1 MYPALHS
8 NFLNRWRVRIAPCIF
23 SLVVLAPGLTLQ
35 AQATDFLS
43 PSERAWLA
51 AHPQI
56 RLAIEANYP
65 PFVFTDAEGAAQ
77 GLSIDYIRTVE
88 DQLGI
93 QFQVLPAA
101 PLNRILPALQRGE
114 VDLHPALQET
124 PERDV
129 YLNFSHPYAHIHAV
143 LVTSTAGTSATPLA
157 TLRGQKVAVSDGY
170 AVQSY
175 LTQHFPEIALI
186 PLPDDERC
194 LEQVRTGA
202 VAAAVVDVA
211 SALWL
216 IRQHGWS
223 DLHIGADV
231 GFTYNLRLAS
241 RRDLPE
247 LNAILDKALASIPV
261 EERAAI
267 LSRWVEDQANAPD
280 DSWIWITLSML
291 LASLGGALLF
301 LRRPP
306 RRS

>member
-1 MYPALHS
+1 MHPAFHS
-8 NFLNRWRVRIAPCIF
+8 NSLDRWRARIAPCIF
-23 SLVVLAPGLTLQ
+23 SLVVLVPGVTLP
-35 AQATDFLS
+35 AQAADFLS
-43 PSERAWLA
+43 PPERAWLT

-65 PFVFTDAEGAAQ
+65 PFVFTDAEGAVQ

-101 PLNRILPALQRGE
+101 PLNRILPALQRGAA
-114 VDLHPALQET
+114 DLHPALQET
-124 PERDV
+124 PERAA

-143 LVTSTAGTSATPLA
+143 LVTSTAGASATPLA
-157 TLRGQKVAVSDGY
+157 TLRGQKVAVGDGY
-170 AVQSY
+170 AVQPY
-175 LTQHFPEIALI
+175 LAAHFPEIVLI

-211 SALWL
+211 SALWF

-231 GFTYNLRLAS
+231 GFTYDLRLAS

-247 LNAILDKALASIPV
+247 LNAILDKALASIPM

-267 LSRWVEDQANAPD
+267 LNRWVEDPANAPD
-280 DSWIWITLSML
+280 DSWIWITLSAL
-291 LASLGGALLF
+291 LASLGGAALL
-301 LRRPP
+301 LRRRP
-306 RRS
+306 RGS